1 MKLKKG
7 FSETFLKGIF
17 FYFCANHGSST
28 ENEKQLSKT
37 TVIRQLAF
45 SSEEL

>member
-7 FSETFLKGIF
+7 FSETFLKSNF
-17 FYFCANHGSST
+17 FYFCADHGRST
-28 ENEKQLSKT
+28 EDEKQLSKA